1 MGEEETAPG
10 PTRRDAEGPRFSAL
24 RPSLRPE
31 SLEVLRSRG
40 FERATPVQAAAIGLL
55 AGNKDVAVEAC
66 TGSGKTLAFVLPLVE
81 ILSRAESRFRP
92 HQVGA
97 VVVSPTRELAKQI
110 FDVAAPFL
118 RTIPRTSPPMLL
130 VGGTDP
136 ARDVRGF
143 DDDGACCLVGTPGRL
158 DDVMIR
164 AKTMD
169 LKRVELLV
177 LDEADR
183 LLSMGFQ
190 KTLSAIIG
198 RLPKQR
204 RTGLFSATQTEEVEE
219 LARAGLRNPVRVTVR
234 CVQLFCAAVFLHSPT
249 TRFQRSIASPF
260 D

>member
-97 VVVSPTRELAKQI
+97 VVVSP
-110 FDVAAPFL
+110 
-118 RTIPRTSPPMLL
+118 PPKRLSS
-130 VGGTDP
+130 
-136 ARDVRGF
+136 RVRGLH
-143 DDDGACCLVGTPGRL
+143 GVQHSRPGPR
-158 DDVMIR
+158 R
-164 AKTMD
+164 RGRWAFK
-169 LKRVELLV
+169 
-177 LDEADR
+177 
-183 LLSMGFQ
+183 
-190 KTLSAIIG
+190 SA
-198 RLPKQR
+198 
-204 RTGLFSATQTEEVEE
+204 
-219 LARAGLRNPVRVTVR
+219 
-234 CVQLFCAAVFLHSPT
+234 
-249 TRFQRSIASPF
+249 ASYREG
-260 D
+260 